1 MLFEAFKKG
10 YAQATKAWGKE
21 LPDISSQTY
30 KAVEEK
36 FAAWKK
42 EAGTDTVT
50 A

>member
-36 FAAWKK
+36 FAAWKE